1 MGVGA
6 DALPKCDPCGHIHAL
21 RLITVCTCT
30 QNGEVRGVRRG
41 VVCSRP
47 RRALWRS
54 CLCCCCS
61 SMASSISEKHLDI
74 SSGTCCGASSHSST
88 LRLYVELL
96 PCYTHMMLDRAHADA
111 RVVFASCHDH
121 PRANAKARKPHV
133 CRHLSCRVAS
143 APMATRRLSSWLT
156 SCCFTLQMHFG
167 GIVCGARSY
176 RDLPS

>member
-1 MGVGA
+1 MCVEVSF
-6 DALPKCDPCGHIHAL
+6 ALG
-21 RLITVCTCT
+21 
-30 QNGEVRGVRRG
+30 RGVR
-41 VVCSRP
+41 
-47 RRALWRS
+47 
-54 CLCCCCS
+54 
-61 SMASSISEKHLDI
+61 
-74 SSGTCCGASSHSST
+74 CGARACAAAAPPWLRPSARSTWTSPRVLVAVRPHIART

-111 RVVFASCHDH
+111 RVVFASFHDH

-143 APMATRRLSSWLT
+143 APMATRRLSSWWT